1 MKLERISEE
10 LKESNTQLRTQQ
22 NSLKATVI
30 TLRKALSE
38 KEALLKNLEDSFN
51 TYESE
56 VMVYQNKQNEKIE
69 GLTLELDKVKKW
81 RRVWCIIA
89 CVLGFSFIIFF
100 AIKVFIKRLL

>member
-1 MKLERISEE
+1 
-10 LKESNTQLRTQQ
+10 
-22 NSLKATVI
+22 
-30 TLRKALSE
+30 
-38 KEALLKNLEDSFN
+38 
-51 TYESE
+51 
-56 VMVYQNKQNEKIE
+56 MVYQNKQNEKIE